1 MVPDKQLSVCTPS
14 KGHVQ
19 IAYPPT
25 KIDARAGNRG
35 DVNRPPERPQ
45 VCIFPP
51 YLAQGTVQSAPLSA
65 GLESGIWMLINHS
78 GDCCTYVCSCQGRYA

>member
-14 KGHVQ
+14 KGHVE

-51 YLAQGTVQSAPLSA
+51 YLAQSTIGT
-65 GLESGIWMLINHS
+65 LECGPGIWNLDAH
-78 GDCCTYVCSCQGRYA
+78 